1 MERSPIVP
9 GRGCGSCT
17 LCCRVLAID
26 ELDKPEGVACR
37 HCESGR
43 GCGIYPDRP
52 ESCRGF
58 YCGYLALPFVGQH
71 WFPDHC
77 GMVVFPLS
85 ADRRLAV
92 HVDPAN
98 PDAWKAEPFHSDLR
112 QWAVAA
118 EKMDFQVNVSIGRRV
133 IAILPHADVDLGD
146 FGDGDSLVY
155 DRHVVDGRPVLR
167 ARKVSVGGQP
177 LRPAT

>member
-1 MERSPIVP
+1 
-9 GRGCGSCT
+9 
-17 LCCRVLAID
+17 VLAID
-26 ELDKPEGVACR
+26 ELDKPEGVLCR
-37 HCESGR
+37 HCQSGR